1 MCRGGQTGALTGG
14 TDPRPVLQGS
24 LALGKE
30 AEKGTAPLSTWV
42 QKLTEVSF
50 LLLRT

>member
-1 MCRGGQTGALTGG
+1 MGG

-30 AEKGTAPLSTWV
+30 AEIAEKGTA
-42 QKLTEVSF
+42 
-50 LLLRT
+50 